1 MINAPN
7 TPLKGGA
14 KLKFSFGFGKFIN
27 RKMLISRRGSYSDI
41 KRAQIQGAKIA
52 KKLKPNT
59 HVKSLF
65 HHGMGF
71 MGRVSG
77 EGFLGAVS
85 QDGIMGVEFSGQ
97 LMGWV

>member
-52 KKLKPNT
+52 KKLNPNI
-59 HVKSLF
+59 HVRCLF

-71 MGRVSG
+71 LGWVSWD
-77 EGFLGAVS
+77 GFHGMVH
-85 QDGIMGVEFSGQ
+85 E
-97 LMGWV
+97 MGWIGFIG